1 MANIDDSSFD
11 MSALMDACKEISKNH
26 EVEEKL
32 KKTNLFLRHVM
43 DAYDEVIEEGENGKE
58 QISERFLKKLK
69 KTKKR
74 EPSSK
79 QNRRRNLEK
88 GKGESYAEKMNQ
100 KLLKKKRN
108 LKTKRRMSV
117 YELITG
123 NCQFVC
129 LCVCLMSVMNC
140 EMRLISL
147 LNFASWSY
155 SRSMR
160 MIVYEGL

>member
-69 KTKKR
+69 KPKKR

-100 KLLKKKRN
+100 KMMKKKRN
-108 LKTKRRMSV
+108 LKTKSRMSV
-117 YELITG
+117 Y
-123 NCQFVC
+123 
-129 LCVCLMSVMNC
+129 
-140 EMRLISL
+140 
-147 LNFASWSY
+147 
-155 SRSMR
+155 
-160 MIVYEGL
+160 

>member
-1 MANIDDSSFD
+1 
-11 MSALMDACKEISKNH
+11 
-26 EVEEKL
+26 
-32 KKTNLFLRHVM
+32 M

-108 LKTKRRMSV
+108 LKTKSRMSV
-117 YELITG
+117 Y
-123 NCQFVC
+123 
-129 LCVCLMSVMNC
+129 
-140 EMRLISL
+140 
-147 LNFASWSY
+147 
-155 SRSMR
+155 
-160 MIVYEGL
+160 

>member
-1 MANIDDSSFD
+1 MTNIDDSSFD

-69 KTKKR
+69 K
-74 EPSSK
+74 PS
-79 QNRRRNLEK
+79 NLEK

-100 KLLKKKRN
+100 KMMKKKRN
-108 LKTKRRMSV
+108 LKTKSRMSV
-117 YELITG
+117 Y
-123 NCQFVC
+123 
-129 LCVCLMSVMNC
+129 
-140 EMRLISL
+140 
-147 LNFASWSY
+147 
-155 SRSMR
+155 
-160 MIVYEGL
+160 